1 MKLTKSILNEELV
14 NGLDGIS
21 TQKVIFD
28 IIFKHMKDL
37 VFVMKV
43 DEGPSFRYLFAN
55 ESAQEHAKITSDFL
69 GRTLQEVLPFE
80 LAFPLQKEYEKLLKR
95 GTVHVFLNESPF
107 GKGEKVVGE
116 TILTPVKDLTG
127 EIRYVVAVT
136 RDVTEKLVEQLRL
149 IESEQRYKSIIENNI
164 DAIFSIDFNGKIL
177 EANPAAA
184 SVTGYTQKQLM
195 NRSLYNL
202 IEDYGLRDLQNLL
215 ERTQTGLAME
225 SLDCRFIHKKGHL
238 LTVHIKTVPI
248 AIHGDISGIYVIM
261 RDISIEARNAETI
274 RYMAFHDQLTGLYNR
289 RALLDHLNDSIH
301 TFLNKRNGFALI
313 SIDLDRFKY
322 LNDTLGH
329 LVGDEILKKVAERLS
344 ELQTEKCLVYRQGGD
359 EFMILL
365 LNATRR
371 ETTRFVQET
380 LTMFAKSFYFNS
392 QEYYISPSIGI
403 SMFPNDGKDAETLIK
418 NADEALFR
426 VKDRGKAHFQFY
438 RSDMSTEISNVVTL
452 ETNLR
457 KAIKRNELTLYF
469 QPQIDL
475 KTNET
480 KSFEALLRWN
490 NGELGNIPP
499 SVFIPLAEDTGLIVS
514 IGNWVIE
521 EACKQISEWNK
532 RGFHDFRV
540 AVNISPRQFQQPNLV
555 GFIRSMI
562 DKYQIV
568 PYSLEIEITESAMQD
583 TKETIPTLKSLKEL
597 GLAISVDDFGTGYS
611 SLNYLKKFPIDVLKI
626 DQSFIRDILNDEK
639 DAAIT
644 STIIHLGRSL
654 GMEVIAEGVED
665 KNQIEFLSKA
675 MCHKAQGY
683 YYAKPLPASDIEKD
697 FLKFCIQ
704 KG

>member
-14 NGLDGIS
+14 NGPDGII
-21 TQKVIFD
+21 TEKIIFD
-28 IIFKHMKDL
+28 IIFRHMKDL

-43 DEGPSFRYLFAN
+43 EEGPSFRYVFAN
-55 ESAQEHAKITSDFL
+55 ESAQEHAKITADSL
-69 GRTLQEVLPFE
+69 GRTLEDVLPFE

-107 GKGEKVVGE
+107 GNGEKVVGE
-116 TILTPVKDLTG
+116 TILTPVKDLSG
-127 EIRYVVAVT
+127 EIRYVIAVT
-136 RDVTEKLVEQLRL
+136 REVTEKLVEQLRL
-149 IESEQRYKSIIENNI
+149 IESEQRYKSIVENNI
-164 DAIFSIDFNGKIL
+164 DAIFSIDFKGKIL
-177 EANPAAA
+177 DANPAAA
-184 SVTGYTQKQLM
+184 LVTGYTQKQLM

-202 IEDYGLRDLQNLL
+202 IDDYGLRDLQNLL
-215 ERTQTGLAME
+215 ERTQNGFAME
-225 SLDCRFIHKKGHL
+225 SLDCRFIHQNGHL

-261 RDISIEARNAETI
+261 RDISMEARHAETI

-301 TFLNKRNGFALI
+301 TFSNKRIGFALI
-313 SIDLDRFKY
+313 SIDLDRFKH

-329 LVGDEILKKVAERLS
+329 LVGDEILKKVADRLS
-344 ELQTEKCLVYRQGGD
+344 ELQTDSCLVYRQGGD

-365 LNATRR
+365 LNTTRR
-371 ETTRFVQET
+371 DTTRFVQET
-380 LTMFAKSFYFNS
+380 LNMFAKSFYFNS

-403 SMFPNDGKDAETLIK
+403 SMFPNDGKNAETLIK
-418 NADEALFR
+418 NADEALYR

-438 RSDMSTEISNVVTL
+438 RSDMSNEILNVVTL

-457 KAIKRNELTLYF
+457 KAIKRNEFTLFF

-475 KTNET
+475 KTSET

-490 NGELGNIPP
+490 NEELGNIPP
-499 SVFIPLAEDTGLIVS
+499 SIFIPLAEDTGLIVS

-521 EACKQISEWNK
+521 QACKQISDWNK
-532 RGFHDFRV
+532 SGYHDIRV
-540 AVNISPRQFQQPNLV
+540 AVNISPKQFQQPNLV
-555 GFIRSMI
+555 PFIRTMI
-562 DKYQIV
+562 EKYRV
-568 PYSLEIEITESAMQD
+568 LPSSLEIEITESAMQD
-583 TKETIPTLKSLKEL
+583 TKETIPTLKSLKEI

-626 DQSFIRDILNDEK
+626 DQSFIRDILHDEK

-665 KNQIEFLSKA
+665 KNQIDFLSKA

-683 YYAKPLPASDIEKD
+683 YYAKPLPASDIERD
-697 FLKFCIQ
+697 FLNICNK